1 MMKRILFVLAV
12 TATALLVFSFV
23 GHSGGDAHD
32 GEEAHAEEAH
42 AHDAEAGEESE
53 DIPLTAKQMAT
64 VDLRMGTVEDRELD
78 ATLRTTGALVL
89 RPSSMGDVTPLAG
102 GIVRSVLVGEGQAV
116 KRGQTVATIENTD
129 IVSLQREYFTA
140 YKECQLA
147 RLETERQQT
156 LAGSGAGIRKN
167 LQEATHRYQ
176 AAQASLT
183 AIGQQLTQLGISVRS
198 VAQGRFTTV
207 MPLRAPVSGTVGE
220 VTASL
225 GSYADTQTPIMK
237 IRDNAAVECDL
248 NVYEKDIDK
257 VNTGNRVLLR
267 LTNRPDITLTGRI
280 YGLNPYFNDGTRSI
294 AVHVRLDP
302 GQDRRL
308 IDGTHVTALVSTG
321 RQRHKALPDKAIVTA
336 DGKNYIFALTQKD
349 RNGQYIFR
357 RHEVTT
363 GASGDGYT
371 AVQLC
376 KHIREGQQIVTANA
390 YYLAS
395 LTGEHGEHNH

>member
-23 GHSGGDAHD
+23 GHSGDDAHD
-32 GEEAHAEEAH
+32 SEEAHAEEAH
-42 AHDAEAGEESE
+42 AHDAESGEESE

-102 GIVRSVLVGEGQAV
+102 GIVRSVLVGEGQTV

-308 IDGTHVTALVSTG
+308 IDGTHVTALV
-321 RQRHKALPDKAIVTA
+321 
-336 DGKNYIFALTQKD
+336 
-349 RNGQYIFR
+349 
-357 RHEVTT
+357 
-363 GASGDGYT
+363 
-371 AVQLC
+371 
-376 KHIREGQQIVTANA
+376 
-390 YYLAS
+390 
-395 LTGEHGEHNH
+395 